1 MLDDLIERPNWQ
13 LFGHGEA
20 LHADDRTVRIFGLRM
35 REAEIGGAKNV
46 AL

>member
-1 MLDDLIERPNWQ
+1 MFDDLTVRPNWQ
-13 LFGHGEA
+13 LGGHREA
-20 LHADDRTVRIFGLRM
+20 LHADDRAVCVLGLRM